1 MQCSAIDYSIHTL
14 DHSIAMLTNSKSFP
28 SRLTIPDP
36 SYKHLTNMI
45 RRLYRIL
52 AHAFYHHK
60 SLFMEFEAETR
71 LFERVVKLSKEFE
84 LIPEDQLVVPER
96 EVFMDEEVEGES
108 EGEGDMDDGDAKDEQ
123 VSSGE
128 DSNGSSSDDY

>member
-1 MQCSAIDYSIHTL
+1 
-14 DHSIAMLTNSKSFP
+14 
-28 SRLTIPDP
+28 
-36 SYKHLTNMI
+36 
-45 RRLYRIL
+45 
-52 AHAFYHHK
+52 
-60 SLFMEFEAETR
+60 MEFEAETR